1 MGVFLQGG
9 PGIPI
14 SLGPRPGPHPSL
26 CKKQSLG
33 SHEAPG
39 AQAFRRPR
47 GGSQQVLCRMAAR
60 EAAGEPSWLEG
71 CRAAGPQRWSAGS
84 CCWAGRELQRPVR
97 QERGGA
103 AQMRRGEPLCRIGS
117 PVGARQPRAG
127 RNSLVPAGAWA
138 EPSGRAP
145 APAGQCP
152 FSPGC
157 STARQPLVPGADPT
171 CHRPL
176 DGWLIQVGG
185 HADVAEAARGRGGEQ
200 CVGGGPEGRA
210 PSLTSS
216 VGAEEAQGD
225 QGTCHQKQQ

>member
-26 CKKQSLG
+26 CKKQGLG

-39 AQAFRRPR
+39 TQAFRRPR

-60 EAAGEPSWLEG
+60 EAAGEPRWLEG

-97 QERGGA
+97 QGRGGGRA
-103 AQMRRGEPLCRIGS
+103 DVAWGTALPHLGS
-117 PVGARQPRAG
+117 PAGPRQPKASRT
-127 RNSLVPAGAWA
+127 SLVPASAWA

-157 STARQPLVPGADPT
+157 STARQPLVP
-171 CHRPL
+171 
-176 DGWLIQVGG
+176 
-185 HADVAEAARGRGGEQ
+185 
-200 CVGGGPEGRA
+200 
-210 PSLTSS
+210 
-216 VGAEEAQGD
+216 
-225 QGTCHQKQQ
+225 